1 MDIPT
6 APCPL
11 SREDVLAP
19 ATRIRFE
26 SFMPELSPTWSLD
39 SYFPA
44 FDGPQYREFTSQLD
58 ANITRAIAEASAMAP
73 LDDETRESWVGL
85 FLTFEELGARLTHL
99 ESYLGCLASADAAN
113 EDYQSAEAT
122 LAGQHA
128 EYSKLETPLKSGF
141 GAASDDAW
149 QTFLTDERLK
159 DAEYTLNQ
167 MRQSAQFQMDQSA
180 EALAAD
186 LGVDGISGWGRLYDT
201 VSGKMTFEMPWPDGR
216 VETTPMS
223 QRRSL
228 ITNRDRAVRSAAF
241 TASNKVWEAHEDVMG
256 AALNGLAGT
265 RHTLYARRGQ
275 DHFLDPSLHDAGVSR
290 ETIDAMFSAIEANYE
305 IPRRILRLNAQTQGT
320 PALAWYDVGAPQLP
334 DTLPELS
341 WERGV
346 ELVDQS
352 FGKMYPKLQDYL
364 RTMLDQRWI
373 ENEQRPNKRAG
384 AFATGSP
391 LTGEERIFMTYGR
404 TMNDVTTL
412 AHEAGHT
419 WHSHL
424 LNSLRPCAQDYPM
437 TLAETASTFA
447 ESILAD
453 GMLQDPDLNAAQRAF
468 LIEQSLSHAPS
479 FLLDIPVRYH
489 FESKF
494 YTERKAGPV
503 PVSRIKALMVETQR
517 EVFGDTLAEGGEDPL
532 FWASKLHFFI
542 TDLSF
547 YNYPY
552 TFGFLLST
560 ALFQEFKREG
570 PAFIERYETFL
581 SLTGRASCEDVVQ
594 QSLGRDIRDPQ
605 FWAET
610 IQGLNPRIDDL
621 AAAVEQQS

>member
-1 MDIPT
+1 
-6 APCPL
+6 
-11 SREDVLAP
+11 
-19 ATRIRFE
+19 
-26 SFMPELSPTWSLD
+26 MPELSPTWSLE
-39 SYFPA
+39 SYFPS
-44 FDGPQYREFTSQLD
+44 FDGPDYREFTSQLD
-58 ANITRAIAEASAMAP
+58 SDINSAIAEASALAP
-73 LDDETRESWVGL
+73 LDASTLENWITL
-85 FLTFEELGARLTHL
+85 FILYEDLGARLTHL

-113 EDYQSAEAT
+113 EAFQSAEAT
-122 LAGQHA
+122 LAGQQA
-128 EYSKLETPLKSGF
+128 EYSKLEAPLKSGL
-141 GAASDDAW
+141 GSASDETWLEFIA
-149 QTFLTDERLK
+149 DERLK

-167 MRQSAQFQMDQSA
+167 LRQSAQFQMDQAA

-216 VETTPMS
+216 IETTPMS

-228 ITNRDRAVRSAAF
+228 ITHSDRAVRSAAF
-241 TASNKVWEAHEDVMG
+241 TASNKVWEAHEDIMG
-256 AALNGLAGT
+256 AALNGIAGT
-265 RHTLYARRGQ
+265 RHTLYGRRSQ
-275 DHFLDPSLHDAGVSR
+275 NHFLDAPLHDAGVSR
-290 ETIDAMFSAIEANYE
+290 ETVDAMFSAIADNYE
-305 IPRRILRLNAQTQGT
+305 TPRRILRLNAKTQGT
-320 PALAWYDVGAPQLP
+320 TALSWFDIGAPQLP

-352 FGKMYPKLQDYL
+352 FGKMYPELQDYL
-364 RTMLDQRWI
+364 RTMLEKRWV

-391 LTGEERIFMTYGR
+391 LTSEERIFMTYGR

-412 AHEAGHT
+412 AHEVGHT

-453 GMLQDPDLNAAQRAF
+453 GMLQNPDLDDAQRAF
-468 LIEQSLSHAPS
+468 LIEQSLSHAPA
-479 FLLDIPVRYH
+479 FLLDIPVRFH

-503 PVSRIKALMVETQR
+503 PVSRIKELMVETQR

-547 YNYPY
+547 YNFPY

-570 PAFIERYETFL
+570 PAFIKRYETFL

-610 IQGLNPRIDDL
+610 IQGLNSRIDEY
-621 AAAVEQQS
+621 AAAIKA

>member
-1 MDIPT
+1 
-6 APCPL
+6 
-11 SREDVLAP
+11 
-19 ATRIRFE
+19 
-26 SFMPELSPTWSLD
+26 MPELSPTWSLE
-39 SYFPA
+39 SYFPE
-44 FDGPQYREFTSQLD
+44 FDGLDHQQFIAQLSSDLSAAIKIASDLPTLEATSTE
-58 ANITRAIAEASAMAP
+58 NWIN
-73 LDDETRESWVGL
+73 L
-85 FLTFEELGARLTHL
+85 FLSYEDLGARLTHL

-113 EDYQSAEAT
+113 EAYQSAEAT
-122 LAGQHA
+122 LAAQHA
-128 EYSKLETPLKSGF
+128 EYSKLETPLNSGL
-141 GAASDDAW
+141 GAASDATW
-149 QTFLTDERLK
+149 QIFLADDRLK
-159 DAEYTLNQ
+159 DAEYTLNR
-167 MRQSAQFQMDQSA
+167 MRESAKFQMDQA
-180 EALAAD
+180 GEALAAD

-228 ITNRDRAVRSAAF
+228 LTHRDRAVRSAAF

-256 AALNGLAGT
+256 AALNGIAGT
-265 RHTLYARRGQ
+265 RHTLYGRRGQ
-275 DHFLDPSLHDAGVSR
+275 NHFLDAPLHDAGVSR
-290 ETIDAMFSAIEANYE
+290 ETIEAMFSAISANYE
-305 IPRRILRLNAQTQGT
+305 IPRRILRLNAQNQGT
-320 PALAWYDVGAPQLP
+320 SALAWSDVGAPQLP

-364 RTMLDQRWI
+364 RTMVEKRWI

-384 AFATGSP
+384 AFATGSS
-391 LTGEERIFMTYGR
+391 LINEERIFMTYGQ

-424 LNSLRPCAQDYPM
+424 LSSLRPCAQDHPM

-453 GMLQDPDLNAAQRAF
+453 GLLEDPALDNAQRAF
-468 LIEQSLSHAPS
+468 LIEQSLSHTPA
-479 FLLDIPVRYH
+479 FLLDIPVRFQ

-494 YTERKAGPV
+494 YNERKSGPV
-503 PVSRIKALMVETQR
+503 PVSRIKELMVETQR
-517 EVFGDTLAEGGEDPL
+517 EVFGDTLIEGGEDPL

-547 YNYPY
+547 YNFPY

-560 ALFQEFKREG
+560 ALFQEFKKQG
-570 PAFIERYETFL
+570 PAFLERYETFL
-581 SLTGRASCEDVVQ
+581 SLTGRASCEDVVK
-594 QSLGRDIRDPQ
+594 QSLDRDIRDPE

-610 IQGLNPRIDDL
+610 IRGIEPRIDTFEAAIGDL
-621 AAAVEQQS
+621 S